1 MLKKIALIATCIAT
15 ASCESSDVGTYPGP
29 SGETL
34 VTVRCKSE
42 TAQCF
47 AKATEACGGK
57 YVVVDSY
64 SNSGGLLADAIPGPI
79 TWYTMTAQCGV
90 SDGKIPTF
98 PFRGASGAEAMAAM
112 SQATASSRP
121 LNCTSTSIG
130 NTVQTSCR

>member
-1 MLKKIALIATCIAT
+1 MLKKIALIVTCIAT

-98 PFRGASGAEAMAAM
+98 PFRSTRSAEPM
-112 SQATASSRP
+112 SSMPQATATSQP
-121 LNCTSTSIG
+121 IHCTS
-130 NTVQTSCR
+130 NTLGGYTNTTCY